1 MTPPESS
8 IPPRPRT
15 ESSAAHLAPAAHL
28 ARAATAQWLAGLWLL
43 PLAAIVALSGGLE
56 DPQVLPVG
64 TVGAWAL
71 AIGLVPAL
79 LSLRAGGRSVPGTLM
94 LAAVGLLGTA
104 GWSLTG
110 GADPFGASLAG
121 VQFGVLWMSVAL
133 GASLDARGRAQFA
146 SWLPWFGVALGALLL
161 WAPAQLE
168 GGSPLGNVGRDS
180 QALIPAAAAGAAWYV
195 HGAKQ
200 PWIGLAVIL
209 ALGVHAATR
218 PVLAGGLVLLV
229 VGSLLLLR
237 PSASSSETAEE
248 SGTQKLR
255 RAVPAIVGL
264 VALAWPLLQ
273 QSAPAAPMAE
283 TQEVARFQRDDLGGL
298 EVRARLWSTLPAL
311 IAANPMGVGHGQ
323 FAAQYPPF
331 RDAEERERSS
341 FGGAQPTEVEHL
353 HHDLFAGL
361 AEYGL
366 LGGALLAWF
375 LLLSALRCFAALGGS
390 PADRALGAAGLATLI
405 TGLQHT
411 VLLGNPLAALM
422 GGGAIGACWA
432 RAHAL
437 RQSEATSPKAR
448 APLQALLLPLAAG
461 VMLQLPAFEVQRHA
475 AQLSAI
481 AANNSDF
488 LAAQPADVPALIDA
502 RERAFAELLADGPAS
517 VLGVQLIVP
526 EFDGAL
532 APELAPRWAS
542 LTELPER
549 ATDAVSLVARL
560 IAERGELRAVQD
572 TEGLAGPRGAA
583 VWEQRELVELWK
595 RYRPHSAQGWVQ
607 QGFVEAR
614 EGRLAYAA
622 APEVGVER
630 LEEAR
635 EAWNHAASLEPESSV
650 AARNALLL
658 ELECGSLER
667 VVETL
672 EDDPTRL
679 GNLTQQAYL
688 LGWRGL
694 HDTLRLL
701 EEAGNFP
708 EYGESAKA
716 IADRLEA
723 QGSSPR
729 ARAFW
734 NALAH
739 HMWAHDHLEAGNLDD
754 ARRSL
759 RQAVRQ
765 VTTGGDQG
773 SPILQA
779 ELDAVRRATGDGG
792 RTDAATLDAEFLA
805 SLERLGAHPS
815 LELPRTYT
823 EAPGK
828 PRPELVVRFKQCHPI
843 VATEAA
849 ELIANN

>member
-8 IPPRPRT
+8 ATPRPRI
-15 ESSAAHLAPAAHL
+15 ESSAARL

-43 PLAAIVALSGGLE
+43 PLAATVALSGGLE

-64 TVGAWAL
+64 TVGAWVLAL
-71 AIGLVPAL
+71 GLVPAL
-79 LSLRAGGRSVPGTLM
+79 LALRAGGRSVPGTLM
-94 LAAVGLLGTA
+94 IGVIGILGTA

-110 GADPFGASLAG
+110 GADPFGAALAG

-146 SWLPWFGVALGALLL
+146 SWLPWFGIALGAVLL

-180 QALIPAAAAGAAWYV
+180 QALIPAAAAGAAWYT

-218 PVLAGGLVLLV
+218 PVLAGGLALFAIGALLW
-229 VGSLLLLR
+229 LR
-237 PSASSSETAEE
+237 PSVSQAPAAVEPGA
-248 SGTQKLR
+248 QKLR

-273 QSAPAAPMAE
+273 QSAPAAPTAQ
-283 TQEVARFQRDDLGGL
+283 TQQVASFQRDDLGGL

-331 RDAEERERSS
+331 RDAAERERSS

-375 LLLSALRCFAALGGS
+375 LLLSALRCFAALGGTPS
-390 PADRALGAAGLATLI
+390 DRALGAAGLATLI

-422 GGGAIGACWA
+422 GGGAIGACWS
-432 RAHAL
+432 RAYAL
-437 RQSEATSPKAR
+437 RQTEATSPKAR

-461 VMLQLPAFEVQRHA
+461 VMLQWPAFDVQRHA

-481 AANNSDF
+481 ASNNRAF
-488 LAAQPADVPALIDA
+488 ITAQPADVPGLIEA

-532 APELAPRWAS
+532 TPELAPQWAA
-542 LTELPER
+542 LTALPER
-549 ATDAVSLVARL
+549 SADAVSLVARV
-560 IAERGELRAVQD
+560 ISDQGKLRTAQG
-572 TEGLAGPRGAA
+572 TESLSGPRGAA
-583 VWEQRELVELWK
+583 VGKQRELVELWQ

-607 QGFVEAR
+607 HGFVEAR
-614 EGRLAYAA
+614 EGRQAYAA
-622 APEVGVER
+622 APLEGVR
-630 LEEAR
+630 LLNEAR
-635 EAWNHAASLEPESSV
+635 DAWNHAASLEPELSV
-650 AARNALLL
+650 AANNALLL
-658 ELECGSLER
+658 ELESGSLER
-667 VVETL
+667 VVEAL

-694 HDTLRLL
+694 QDTLRLL
-701 EEAGNFP
+701 DAAGNRP

-723 QGSSPR
+723 QDSSPR

-739 HMWAHDHLEAGNLDD
+739 HMWAHDHLEDGNLDD

-759 RQAVRQ
+759 RQAVRMAA
-765 VTTGGDQG
+765 TGGDRS

-792 RTDAATLDAEFLA
+792 RTDAAPLDAELMA

-815 LELPRTYT
+815 MELPSTYT

-843 VATEAA
+843 VATEAV
-849 ELIANN
+849 ELIANR